1 VEKTAG
7 APVAKGIFPRHSIRN
22 SRARA
27 SRTAQLTSTTATQ
40 HQKSQQRIKEENN
53 DERSHE
59 NLILEDYIQIRSLL
73 VTPQN
78 VTGTHGDKRKAS
90 GRILESGEV
99 VLHLNLL
106 LKNKNI
112 NHDPARG

>member
-7 APVAKGIFPRHSIRN
+7 APVATGIFPRHSIHEPRN
-22 SRARA
+22 F
-27 SRTAQLTSTTATQ
+27 TSTTATQ

-59 NLILEDYIQIRSLL
+59 NLTLEDYIQIRSLL

-78 VTGTHGDKRKAS
+78 VNGTHGDRRKA
-90 GRILESGEV
+90 
-99 VLHLNLL
+99 
-106 LKNKNI
+106 
-112 NHDPARG
+112 